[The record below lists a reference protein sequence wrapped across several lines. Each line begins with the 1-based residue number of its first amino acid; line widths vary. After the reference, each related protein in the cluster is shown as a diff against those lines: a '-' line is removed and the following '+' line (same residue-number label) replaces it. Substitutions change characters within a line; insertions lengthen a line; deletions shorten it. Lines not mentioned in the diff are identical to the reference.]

1 MNLKTKIESL
11 LFVSDR
17 PLSAEDILKVFGEE
31 NAPSAVADLQA
42 RPAKE
47 DIEKNLE
54 EIFNEYKEK
63 KCGIII
69 IKNSGK
75 YQMSSAPES
84 ADVVRKFLSDETTG
98 ELTRPQLETLTII
111 AYRGP
116 IGKTELEQIR
126 GVNCSLVL
134 RNLLMRGLVEESEK
148 DAEPAYSVT
157 LDFLKFLGINSAEEL
172 PDYQKLHNNEVINQV
187 IENENLS

>member
-1 MNLKTKIESL
+1 MNFKTKIESL

-17 PLSAEDILKVFGEE
+17 PLSAEDILKIFGE
-31 NAPSAVADLQA
+31 NAPTA
-42 RPAKE
+42 E
-47 DIEKNLE
+47 EIGKNLE
-54 EIFNEYKEK
+54 ELFVEYKEK
-63 KCGIII
+63 KRGIII

-75 YQMSSAPES
+75 YQMSSSPES
-84 ADVVRKFLSDETTG
+84 ADVVQKFLSDETTG
-98 ELTRPQLETLTII
+98 ELTRPQLETLTIV

-134 RNLLMRGLVEESEK
+134 RNLLIRGLVEEREQ
-148 DAEPAYSVT
+148 DGEAHFFVT
-157 LDFLKFLGINSAEEL
+157 ADFLKFLGINSTEEL
-172 PDYQKLHNNEVINQV
+172 PDYQKLRNNEIINQV

>member
-1 MNLKTKIESL
+1 MNIKTKIESL

-17 PLSAEDILKVFGEE
+17 PLSAEDVLKVFGED
-31 NAPSAVADLQA
+31 NAPA
-42 RPAKE
+42 RE
-47 DIEKNLE
+47 DVEKFLE
-54 EIFNEYKEK
+54 EIFSEYGEK
-63 KCGIII
+63 KSGIIV
-69 IKNSGK
+69 IKNQGK
-75 YQMSSAPES
+75 YQMSSSPES
-84 ADVVRKFLSDETTG
+84 ADVVQKFLNDETTG

-148 DAEPAYSVT
+148 DAEPAYAVT
-157 LDFLKFLGINSAEEL
+157 LDFLKFLGLRSAEEL
-172 PDYQKLHNNEVINQV
+172 PDYQKLRGNEIINQ
-187 IENENLS
+187 ICLMADKKQ